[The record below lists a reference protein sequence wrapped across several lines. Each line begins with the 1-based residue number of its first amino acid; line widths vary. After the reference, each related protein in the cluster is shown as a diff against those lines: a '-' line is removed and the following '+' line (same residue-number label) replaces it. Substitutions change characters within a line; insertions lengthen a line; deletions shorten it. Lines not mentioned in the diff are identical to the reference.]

1 MLNEV
6 IAEGRLPTTARTLHG
21 VSHRTKR
28 EKLGRGTGRRETW
41 RMFWHLI
48 GLPVT
53 GVVRWRT
60 YWFYLRA
67 LTVEI

>member
-1 MLNEV
+1 M
-6 IAEGRLPTTARTLHG
+6 AG

-28 EKLGRGTGRRETW
+28 DKLGLRRGYRETW
-41 RMFWHLI
+41 RMFWHLV

-60 YWFYLRA
+60 MWFYWRE
-67 LTVEI
+67 LTIEG